1 MKKSLSSRI
10 FIGLF
15 AGLLIGTA
23 IQYMFNGVAFFDSFL
38 LGAAEGV
45 GGMFVS
51 LIKLLVVPL
60 VYVSIVCGIVELK
73 DIASFGRLGGKTF
86 ALYLINT
93 IIAITAALTV
103 GMIFAP
109 GADANLAGTVVAGSV
124 ELKATETP
132 DIFSLITNIVPS
144 NPVEAFA
151 SGDMLQIIFMA
162 ILTGLA
168 IQALDHRGGP
178 AIKTFKVANEIMMK
192 LISLVMSLAPYG
204 VFALMIQLGATLD
217 ANTLMSVAG
226 YVALVIAMLVFW
238 IFVFYPFMVALT
250 TGISPKTFLRAVR
263 EQILFSLST
272 ASSNATIPVTM
283 RTLTDKLDVSKS
295 VAGFG
300 VPLGATMNMSGVSIY
315 IALAAIFVANAFGQP
330 INTADL
336 FTLGFTI
343 LLLSIGAGGVPGG
356 GVVMVGVILHQ
367 LGLPPEGL
375 AIVAAVDRINDMF
388 CTSSNVVG
396 DTAVNTI
403 VAKSEGEIG
412 KKIEEET
419 KEETFVQQV
428 NN

>member
-1 MKKSLSSRI
+1 MNKSLSGKI
-10 FIGLF
+10 FTGLF
-15 AGLLIGTA
+15 AGLIIGTA
-23 IQYMFNGVAFFDSFL
+23 IQYLFSGVTLMDTYV
-38 LGAAEGV
+38 LGLAEGA

-73 DIASFGRLGGKTF
+73 DITAFGRLGGKTF
-86 ALYLINT
+86 GLYIINT

-103 GMIFAP
+103 GMIFQP
-109 GADANLAGTVVAGSV
+109 GADANLAGTVSESV
-124 ELKATETP
+124 ELTTTETP
-132 DIFSLITNIVPS
+132 DIFSLIVNIVPS
-144 NPVEAFA
+144 NPVQAFA

-168 IQALDHRGGP
+168 IQALDKRGGP
-178 AIKTFKVANEIMMK
+178 AIKTFKMANEIMMK
-192 LISLVMSLAPYG
+192 LIGLVMSLAPYG

-226 YVALVIAMLVFW
+226 YVGLVVAMLVFW
-238 IFVFYPFMVALT
+238 IFFFYPMMVGLA
-250 TGISPKTFLRAVR
+250 TGIKPSTFLRHIR

-283 RTLTDKLDVSKS
+283 RTLTDKIGVSKS

-315 IALAAIFVANAFGQP
+315 IALATIFVANAFGQP
-330 INTADL
+330 INSADL
-336 FTLGFTI
+336 FTLGLTI

-356 GVVMVGVILHQ
+356 GVVMVGVLLHQ

-375 AIVAAVDRINDMF
+375 AIIAAVDRINDMF

-403 VAKSEGEIG
+403 VAKSENEIG
-412 KKIEEET
+412 VEQAEENGET
-419 KEETFVQQV
+419 VTVS
-428 NN
+428 

>member
-1 MKKSLSSRI
+1 MKKSLSGKI
-10 FIGLF
+10 FAGLF
-15 AGLLIGTA
+15 AGLIIGTA
-23 IQYMFNGVAFFDSFL
+23 IQYLFNGVTFMDTYV
-38 LGAAEGV
+38 LGLAEGA

-51 LIKLLVVPL
+51 LIKLLVIPL

-73 DIASFGRLGGKTF
+73 DISAFGRLGGKTF
-86 ALYLINT
+86 GLYIINT

-103 GMIFAP
+103 GMIFQP
-109 GADANLAGTVVAGSV
+109 GADANLAGTVSEAVK
-124 ELKATETP
+124 LTTTETP
-132 DIFSLITNIVPS
+132 DIFSLIVNIVPS
-144 NPVEAFA
+144 NPVQAFA

-168 IQALDHRGGP
+168 IQALDTRGGP
-178 AIKTFKVANEIMMK
+178 AIKTFKMANEIMMK
-192 LISLVMSLAPYG
+192 LVGLVMSLAPFG

-217 ANTLMSVAG
+217 GNTLMSVAG
-226 YVALVIAMLVFW
+226 YVALVVAMLVFW
-238 IFVFYPFMVALT
+238 IFIFYPMMVGLM
-250 TGISPKTFLRAVR
+250 TGIKPSEFLRHTR

-283 RTLTDKLDVSKS
+283 RTLTDKIGVSKS

-315 IALAAIFVANAFGQP
+315 IALATIFVANAFGQP
-330 INTADL
+330 INSADL
-336 FTLGFTI
+336 FTLGLTI

-356 GVVMVGVILHQ
+356 GVVMVGVLLHQ

-403 VAKSEGEIG
+403 VAKSENEIG
-412 KKIEEET
+412 VDANDAEAIPVT
-419 KEETFVQQV
+419 VS
-428 NN
+428 

>member
-1 MKKSLSSRI
+1 MDKSLSSKI
-10 FIGLF
+10 FVGLF

-23 IQYMFNGVAFFDSFL
+23 IQYLFSGIAIFDTYL

-60 VYVSIVCGIVELK
+60 VYVSIVCGIVDLK
-73 DIASFGRLGGKTF
+73 DITAFGRLGGKTF
-86 ALYLINT
+86 ALYIINT
-93 IIAITAALTV
+93 IIAITAALTI
-103 GMIFAP
+103 GMIVQP
-109 GADANLAGTVVAGSV
+109 GADAHLAGTIS
-124 ELKATETP
+124 ESIQLTTTETP
-132 DIFSLITNIVPS
+132 DIFSLVVNIVPS
-144 NPVEAFA
+144 NPVQAFA
-151 SGDMLQIIFMA
+151 NGDMLQIIFMA

-168 IQALDHRGGP
+168 IQALDSRGGP
-178 AIKTFKVANEIMMK
+178 AIRTFKMANEIMMK
-192 LISLVMSLAPYG
+192 LVGLVMSLAPYG
-204 VFALMIQLGATLD
+204 VLALMIQLGATLD
-217 ANTLMSVAG
+217 ANTLLSVAG

-238 IFVFYPFMVALT
+238 IFVFYPTAVGLA
-250 TGISPKTFLRAVR
+250 TGTSPKTFLRATR

-283 RTLTDKLDVSKS
+283 RTLTDKLKVSKS

-315 IALAAIFVANAFGQP
+315 ITLATIFVANAFGQP
-330 INTADL
+330 INSADV
-336 FTLGFTI
+336 FTLGLTI
-343 LLLSIGAGGVPGG
+343 LLLSVGAGGVPGG
-356 GVVMVGVILHQ
+356 GIVMVGVLLHQ

-403 VAKSEGEIG
+403 VAKSEGEID
-412 KKIEEET
+412 KAEVET
-419 KEETFVQQV
+419 EVDAKPAQA
-428 NN
+428 NA

>member
-1 MKKSLSSRI
+1 MKKSLSGKI
-10 FIGLF
+10 FAGLF
-15 AGLLIGTA
+15 AGLIIGTA
-23 IQYMFNGVAFFDSFL
+23 IQYLFNGVTLMDTYV
-38 LGAAEGV
+38 LGLAEGA

-73 DIASFGRLGGKTF
+73 DITAFGRLGGKTF
-86 ALYLINT
+86 GLYILNT

-103 GMIFAP
+103 GMIFQP
-109 GADANLAGTVVAGSV
+109 GADANLAGAMSEAV
-124 ELKATETP
+124 ELTTTETP
-132 DIFSLITNIVPS
+132 DIFSLIVNIVPS
-144 NPVEAFA
+144 NPVQAFA

-168 IQALDHRGGP
+168 IQALDTRGGP
-178 AIKTFKVANEIMMK
+178 AIKTFKMANEIMMK
-192 LISLVMSLAPYG
+192 LVGLVMSLAPYG

-226 YVALVIAMLVFW
+226 YVALVVAMLVFW
-238 IFVFYPFMVALT
+238 IFFFYPAMVGLA
-250 TGISPKTFLRAVR
+250 TGIKPSQFLRSIR

-283 RTLTDKLDVSKS
+283 RTLTDKIGVSKS

-315 IALAAIFVANAFGQP
+315 IALATIFVANAFGQP
-330 INTADL
+330 INSADL
-336 FTLGFTI
+336 FTLGLTI

-356 GVVMVGVILHQ
+356 GVVMVGVLLHQ
-367 LGLPPEGL
+367 LGLPAEGL
-375 AIVAAVDRINDMF
+375 AIIAAVDRINDMF

-403 VAKSEGEIG
+403 VAKSENEIG
-412 KKIEEET
+412 VEEVDGQAEAAT
-419 KEETFVQQV
+419 VS
-428 NN
+428 

>member
-1 MKKSLSSRI
+1 MDKSLSSKI

-23 IQYMFNGVAFFDSFL
+23 IQYLFKDIAVFDVYM
-38 LGAAEGV
+38 LGAAEGA

-60 VYVSIVCGIVELK
+60 VYVSIVCGIVDLK
-73 DIASFGRLGGKTF
+73 DITAFGRLGGKTF
-86 ALYLINT
+86 ALYIVNT

-103 GMIFAP
+103 GLIFQP
-109 GADANLAGTVVAGSV
+109 GADANLAGTISETVK
-124 ELKATETP
+124 LTATETP
-132 DIFSLITNIVPS
+132 DIFSLVVNIVPS
-144 NPVEAFA
+144 NPVQAFA
-151 SGDMLQIIFMA
+151 NGDMLQIIFMA

-168 IQALDHRGGP
+168 IQALDSRGGP
-178 AIKTFKVANEIMMK
+178 AIRTFKMANEIMMK
-192 LISLVMSLAPYG
+192 LVGLVMSLAPYG

-226 YVALVIAMLVFW
+226 YVALVVAMLVFW
-238 IFVFYPFMVALT
+238 IFVFYPMAVSIA
-250 TGISPKTFLRAVR
+250 TGTSPKTFLRATR

-283 RTLTDKLDVSKS
+283 RTLTEKLNVSKS

-315 IALAAIFVANAFGQP
+315 IALATIFVANAFGQP
-330 INTADL
+330 INTADI
-336 FTLGFTI
+336 FTLGLTI

-356 GVVMVGVILHQ
+356 GVVMVGVLLHQ

-412 KKIEEET
+412 
-419 KEETFVQQV
+419 QQQEANV
-428 NN
+428 DAKPAQTNA

>member
-144 NPVEAFA
+144 N
-151 SGDMLQIIFMA
+151 
-162 ILTGLA
+162 
-168 IQALDHRGGP
+168 R
-178 AIKTFKVANEIMMK
+178 
-192 LISLVMSLAPYG
+192 
-204 VFALMIQLGATLD
+204 
-217 ANTLMSVAG
+217 
-226 YVALVIAMLVFW
+226 
-238 IFVFYPFMVALT
+238 
-250 TGISPKTFLRAVR
+250 
-263 EQILFSLST
+263 
-272 ASSNATIPVTM
+272 
-283 RTLTDKLDVSKS
+283 
-295 VAGFG
+295 
-300 VPLGATMNMSGVSIY
+300 
-315 IALAAIFVANAFGQP
+315 
-330 INTADL
+330 
-336 FTLGFTI
+336 
-343 LLLSIGAGGVPGG
+343 
-356 GVVMVGVILHQ
+356 
-367 LGLPPEGL
+367 
-375 AIVAAVDRINDMF
+375 
-388 CTSSNVVG
+388 
-396 DTAVNTI
+396 
-403 VAKSEGEIG
+403 
-412 KKIEEET
+412 
-419 KEETFVQQV
+419 
-428 NN
+428 

>member
-1 MKKSLSSRI
+1 MKKSLSGKI
-10 FIGLF
+10 FTGLF
-15 AGLLIGTA
+15 AGLIIGTA
-23 IQYMFNGVAFFDSFL
+23 IQYLFSGVTLMDTYV
-38 LGAAEGV
+38 LGLAEGA

-73 DIASFGRLGGKTF
+73 DITAFGRLGGKTF
-86 ALYLINT
+86 GLYIINT
-93 IIAITAALTV
+93 IIAITAALTI
-103 GMIFAP
+103 GMIFQP
-109 GADANLAGTVVAGSV
+109 GAGANLAGTVSEAVK
-124 ELKATETP
+124 LTTTETP
-132 DIFSLITNIVPS
+132 DIFSLIINIVPS
-144 NPVEAFA
+144 NPVQAFA

-168 IQALDHRGGP
+168 IQALDSRGGP
-178 AIKTFKVANEIMMK
+178 AIKTFKMVNEIMMK
-192 LISLVMSLAPYG
+192 LVGLVMSLAPYG

-217 ANTLMSVAG
+217 ANTLASVAG
-226 YVALVIAMLVFW
+226 YVALVVAMLVFW
-238 IFVFYPFMVALT
+238 IFFFYPMMVGLT
-250 TGISPKTFLRAVR
+250 TGIKPSQFLRHTR

-283 RTLTDKLDVSKS
+283 RTLTDKIGVSKS

-315 IALAAIFVANAFGQP
+315 IALATIFVANAFGQP
-330 INTADL
+330 INSSDI
-336 FTLGFTI
+336 FTLGLTI

-356 GVVMVGVILHQ
+356 GVVMVGVLIHQ
-367 LGLPPEGL
+367 LGLPAEGL

-403 VAKSEGEIG
+403 VAKSENEIG
-412 KKIEEET
+412 VEQADAEPEAVT
-419 KEETFVQQV
+419 VS
-428 NN
+428 

>member
-1 MKKSLSSRI
+1 MKKSLSGKI
-10 FIGLF
+10 FAGLF
-15 AGLLIGTA
+15 AGLIIGTA
-23 IQYMFNGVAFFDSFL
+23 IQYLFNGVTLMDTYA
-38 LGAAEGV
+38 LGLAEGA

-60 VYVSIVCGIVELK
+60 VYVSIVCGIVDLK
-73 DIASFGRLGGKTF
+73 DITAFGRLGGKTF
-86 ALYLINT
+86 GLYIINT
-93 IIAITAALTV
+93 IIAIIAALTV
-103 GMIFAP
+103 GMIFQP
-109 GADANLAGTVVAGSV
+109 GADANLAGTVSEAV
-124 ELKATETP
+124 ELTTTETP
-132 DIFSLITNIVPS
+132 DIFSLIVNIVPS
-144 NPVEAFA
+144 NPVQAFA

-168 IQALDHRGGP
+168 IQALDSRGGP
-178 AIKTFKVANEIMMK
+178 AIKTFKMANEIMMK
-192 LISLVMSLAPYG
+192 LVGLVMSLAPFG

-217 ANTLMSVAG
+217 GNTLMSVAG
-226 YVALVIAMLVFW
+226 YVALVVAMLVFW
-238 IFVFYPFMVALT
+238 IFFFYPMMVGLT
-250 TGISPKTFLRAVR
+250 TGIKPSQFLRHTR

-283 RTLTDKLDVSKS
+283 RTLTDKIGVSKS

-315 IALAAIFVANAFGQP
+315 IALATIFVANAFGQP
-330 INTADL
+330 INSADL
-336 FTLGFTI
+336 FTLGLTI

-356 GVVMVGVILHQ
+356 GVVMVGVLLHQ

-403 VAKSEGEIG
+403 VAKSENEIG
-412 KKIEEET
+412 IETSDAPAET
-419 KEETFVQQV
+419 VTVS
-428 NN
+428 

>member
-1 MKKSLSSRI
+1 MDKSLSGKI

-15 AGLLIGTA
+15 AGLLFGTA
-23 IQYMFNGVAFFDSFL
+23 IQYLFNGITLFDTYL
-38 LGAAEGV
+38 LGAAEGA

-60 VYVSIVCGIVELK
+60 VYVSIVCGIVDLK
-73 DIASFGRLGGKTF
+73 DITAFGRLGGKTF
-86 ALYLINT
+86 ALYIFNT
-93 IIAITAALTV
+93 IIAISAALTV
-103 GMIFAP
+103 GMIFQP
-109 GADANLAGTVVAGSV
+109 GADANLAGTISETVK
-124 ELKATETP
+124 LTTTETP
-132 DIFSLITNIVPS
+132 DIFSLVVNIVPS
-144 NPVEAFA
+144 NPVQAFA

-168 IQALDHRGGP
+168 IQALDSRGGP
-178 AIKTFKVANEIMMK
+178 AIRTFKMANELMMK
-192 LISLVMSLAPYG
+192 LVGLVMSLAPYG

-217 ANTLMSVAG
+217 AHTLLSVAG

-238 IFVFYPFMVALT
+238 IFVFYPTAVGLA
-250 TGISPKTFLRAVR
+250 TGTSPKTFLRATR

-283 RTLTDKLDVSKS
+283 RTLTDKLNVSKS

-315 IALAAIFVANAFGQP
+315 ITLATIFVANAFGQP
-330 INTADL
+330 INSEDV
-336 FTLGFTI
+336 FTLGLTI
-343 LLLSIGAGGVPGG
+343 LLLSVGAGGVPGG
-356 GVVMVGVILHQ
+356 GIVMVGVLLHQ

-403 VAKSEGEIG
+403 VAKTEGEIG
-412 KKIEEET
+412 KDDVEVDAKPA
-419 KEETFVQQV
+419 QA
-428 NN
+428 NA

>member
-1 MKKSLSSRI
+1 MDKSLSGKI

-15 AGLLIGTA
+15 AGLLFGTA
-23 IQYMFNGVAFFDSFL
+23 IQYLFNGMTLFDTYL
-38 LGAAEGV
+38 LGAAEGA

-60 VYVSIVCGIVELK
+60 VYVSIVCGIVDLK
-73 DIASFGRLGGKTF
+73 DITAFGRLGGKTF
-86 ALYLINT
+86 ALYIFNT
-93 IIAITAALTV
+93 IIAISAALTV
-103 GMIFAP
+103 GMIFQP
-109 GADANLAGTVVAGSV
+109 GADANLAGTISETVK
-124 ELKATETP
+124 LTTTETP
-132 DIFSLITNIVPS
+132 DIFSLVVNIVPS
-144 NPVEAFA
+144 NPVQAFA

-168 IQALDHRGGP
+168 IQALDSRGGP
-178 AIKTFKVANEIMMK
+178 AIRTFKMANELMMK
-192 LISLVMSLAPYG
+192 LVGLVMSLAPYG

-217 ANTLMSVAG
+217 AHTLLSVAG

-238 IFVFYPFMVALT
+238 IFVFYPTAVGLA
-250 TGISPKTFLRAVR
+250 TGTSPKAFLRATR

-283 RTLTDKLDVSKS
+283 RTLTDKLNVSKS

-315 IALAAIFVANAFGQP
+315 ITLATIFVANAFGQP
-330 INTADL
+330 INSEDV
-336 FTLGFTI
+336 FTLGLTI
-343 LLLSIGAGGVPGG
+343 LLLSVGAGGVPGG
-356 GVVMVGVILHQ
+356 GIVMVGVLLHQ

-403 VAKSEGEIG
+403 VAKTEGEIG
-412 KKIEEET
+412 KDDVEVDAKPA
-419 KEETFVQQV
+419 QA
-428 NN
+428 NA

>member
-1 MKKSLSSRI
+1 MKKSLSGKI
-10 FIGLF
+10 FAGLF
-15 AGLLIGTA
+15 AGLIIGTA
-23 IQYMFNGVAFFDSFL
+23 IQYLFNGVTLMDTYV
-38 LGAAEGV
+38 LGLAEGA

-60 VYVSIVCGIVELK
+60 VYVSIVCGIVDLK
-73 DIASFGRLGGKTF
+73 DITAFGRLGGKTF
-86 ALYLINT
+86 GLYIINT

-103 GMIFAP
+103 GMIFQP
-109 GADANLAGTVVAGSV
+109 GADANLAGTVSETVT
-124 ELKATETP
+124 LTTTETP
-132 DIFSLITNIVPS
+132 DIFSLIVNIVPS
-144 NPVEAFA
+144 NPVQAFA

-168 IQALDHRGGP
+168 IQALDSRGGP
-178 AIKTFKVANEIMMK
+178 AIKTFKMANEIMMK
-192 LISLVMSLAPYG
+192 LVGLVMGLAPYG

-226 YVALVIAMLVFW
+226 YVALVVAMLVFW
-238 IFVFYPFMVALT
+238 IFFFYPMMVGLT
-250 TGISPKTFLRAVR
+250 TGIKPAQFLRHTR

-283 RTLTDKLDVSKS
+283 RTLTDKIGVSKS

-315 IALAAIFVANAFGQP
+315 IALATIFVANAFGQP
-330 INTADL
+330 INSADL
-336 FTLGFTI
+336 FTLGLTI

-356 GVVMVGVILHQ
+356 GVVMVGVLLHQ

-403 VAKSEGEIG
+403 VAKSENEIG
-412 KKIEEET
+412 VEENDAQPAT
-419 KEETFVQQV
+419 ATVS
-428 NN
+428 

>member
-1 MKKSLSSRI
+1 MDKSLSSKI

-15 AGLLIGTA
+15 SGLLIGTA
-23 IQYMFNGVAFFDSFL
+23 IQYLFSGIAIFDTYL
-38 LGAAEGV
+38 LGAAEGA

-73 DIASFGRLGGKTF
+73 DIRSFGRLGGKTF
-86 ALYLINT
+86 ALYIINT
-93 IIAITAALTV
+93 IVAIIAALTV
-103 GMIFAP
+103 AMIVQP
-109 GADANLAGTVVAGSV
+109 GAGANLAGTISDSIT
-124 ELKATETP
+124 LKSTETP
-132 DIFSLITNIVPS
+132 DIFSMVVNIVPS
-144 NPVEAFA
+144 NPVQAFA
-151 SGDMLQIIFMA
+151 NGDMLQIIFMA

-168 IQALDHRGGP
+168 IQALDAKGGP
-178 AIKTFKVANEIMMK
+178 AIRTFKVANDIMMK
-192 LISLVMSLAPYG
+192 LIGLVMSLAPYG

-217 ANTLMSVAG
+217 ADTLASVAG
-226 YVALVIAMLVFW
+226 YVALVVSMLVLW
-238 IFVFYPFMVALT
+238 IFVVYPIAVQMF
-250 TGISPKTFLRAVR
+250 TGISAVEFSRKTR
-263 EQILFSLST
+263 EQVLFSLST

-283 RTLTDKLDVSKS
+283 RTLTDKIGVSKS

-300 VPLGATMNMSGVSIY
+300 VPLGATMNMAGASIY
-315 IALAAIFVANAFGQP
+315 IAIAAVFCANAFGQP
-330 INTADL
+330 IAVTDL
-336 FTLGFTI
+336 VTLGFTV

-412 KKIEEET
+412 VEAEVDAKPA
-419 KEETFVQQV
+419 QA
-428 NN
+428 NA

>member
-1 MKKSLSSRI
+1 MKKSLSGKI
-10 FIGLF
+10 FAGLF
-15 AGLLIGTA
+15 AGLIIGTA
-23 IQYMFNGVAFFDSFL
+23 IQYLFNGVTLMDTYV
-38 LGAAEGV
+38 LGLAEGA

-60 VYVSIVCGIVELK
+60 VYVSIVCGIVDLK
-73 DIASFGRLGGKTF
+73 DITAFGRLGGKTF
-86 ALYLINT
+86 GLYIINT

-103 GMIFAP
+103 GMIFQP
-109 GADANLAGTVVAGSV
+109 GADANLAGTVSETVT
-124 ELKATETP
+124 LTTTETP
-132 DIFSLITNIVPS
+132 DIFSLIVNIVPS
-144 NPVEAFA
+144 NPVQAFA

-168 IQALDHRGGP
+168 IQALDSRGGP
-178 AIKTFKVANEIMMK
+178 AIKTFKMANEIMMK
-192 LISLVMSLAPYG
+192 LVGLVMGLAPYG

-226 YVALVIAMLVFW
+226 YVALVVAMLVFW
-238 IFVFYPFMVALT
+238 IFFFYPMMVGLT
-250 TGISPKTFLRAVR
+250 TGIKPAQFLRHTR

-283 RTLTDKLDVSKS
+283 RTLTDKIGVSKS

-315 IALAAIFVANAFGQP
+315 IALATIFVANAFGQP
-330 INTADL
+330 INSADL
-336 FTLGFTI
+336 FTLGLTI

-356 GVVMVGVILHQ
+356 GVVMVGVLLHQ

-403 VAKSEGEIG
+403 VAKSENEIG
-412 KKIEEET
+412 VEANDAQPAT
-419 KEETFVQQV
+419 ATVS
-428 NN
+428 

>member
-1 MKKSLSSRI
+1 MNKSLSSKI
-10 FIGLF
+10 FTGLF

-23 IQYMFNGVAFFDSFL
+23 IQYLFSGIAIFDTYL
-38 LGAAEGV
+38 LGAAEGA

-73 DIASFGRLGGKTF
+73 DIRSFGRLGGKTF
-86 ALYLINT
+86 SLYIINT
-93 IIAITAALTV
+93 VVAIIAALTV
-103 GMIFAP
+103 AMLVQP
-109 GADANLAGTVVAGSV
+109 GAGANLAGTISDAVT
-124 ELKATETP
+124 LKSTETP
-132 DIFSLITNIVPS
+132 DIFSMVVNIVPS
-144 NPVEAFA
+144 NPVQAFA
-151 SGDMLQIIFMA
+151 NGDMLQIIFMA

-168 IQALDHRGGP
+168 IQALDEKGGP
-178 AIKTFKVANEIMMK
+178 AIRTFKVANDIMMK
-192 LISLVMSLAPYG
+192 LIGLVMSLAPYG

-217 ANTLMSVAG
+217 ANTLASVAG
-226 YVALVIAMLVFW
+226 YVALVVSMLVFW
-238 IFVFYPFMVALT
+238 IFVVYPLAVQAF
-250 TGISPKTFLRAVR
+250 TGISAREFSRKTR
-263 EQILFSLST
+263 EQVLFSLST

-283 RTLTDKLDVSKS
+283 RTLTDKVGVSKS

-300 VPLGATMNMSGVSIY
+300 VPLGATMNMAGASIY
-315 IALAAIFVANAFGQP
+315 IAIAAVFCANAFGQP
-330 INTADL
+330 IEVSDL
-336 FTLGFTI
+336 VTLGFTV

-403 VAKSEGEIG
+403 VAKSENEIG
-412 KKIEEET
+412 KQEVEAAP
-419 KEETFVQQV
+419 VSA
-428 NN
+428 NA

>member
-1 MKKSLSSRI
+1 MDKSLSGKI

-15 AGLLIGTA
+15 TGLLIGTA
-23 IQYMFNGVAFFDSFL
+23 IQYLFSGVAIFDTYL
-38 LGAAEGV
+38 LGAAEGA

-60 VYVSIVCGIVELK
+60 VYVSIVCGIVDLK
-73 DIASFGRLGGKTF
+73 DITAFGRLGGKTF
-86 ALYLINT
+86 ALYIFNT

-103 GMIFAP
+103 GLIFQP
-109 GADANLAGTVVAGSV
+109 GADANLAGTISETVK
-124 ELKATETP
+124 LTTTETP
-132 DIFSLITNIVPS
+132 DIFSLVVNIVPS
-144 NPVEAFA
+144 NPVQAFA
-151 SGDMLQIIFMA
+151 NGDMLQIIFMA

-168 IQALDHRGGP
+168 IQALDSRGGP
-178 AIKTFKVANEIMMK
+178 AIRTFKMANEIMMK
-192 LISLVMSLAPYG
+192 LVGLVMSLAPYG

-217 ANTLMSVAG
+217 ANTLLSVAG
-226 YVALVIAMLVFW
+226 YVGLVVAMLVFW
-238 IFVFYPFMVALT
+238 IFVFYPMAVGIA
-250 TGISPKTFLRAVR
+250 TGTSPKTFLRATR
-263 EQILFSLST
+263 EQVLFSLST

-283 RTLTDKLDVSKS
+283 RTLTEKLNVSKS

-315 IALAAIFVANAFGQP
+315 IALATMFVANAFGQP
-330 INTADL
+330 INTADI
-336 FTLGFTI
+336 FTLGLTI

-356 GVVMVGVILHQ
+356 GIVMVGVLLHQ

-412 KKIEEET
+412 KEEMVDAEPA
-419 KEETFVQQV
+419 QASA
-428 NN
+428 

>member
-1 MKKSLSSRI
+1 MDKSLSSKI
-10 FIGLF
+10 FVGLF

-23 IQYMFNGVAFFDSFL
+23 IQYLFSDIALFDTYL
-38 LGAAEGV
+38 LGAAEGA

-60 VYVSIVCGIVELK
+60 VYVSIVCGIVDLK
-73 DIASFGRLGGKTF
+73 DIGSFGRLGGKTF
-86 ALYLINT
+86 ALYILNT
-93 IIAITAALTV
+93 IIAISAALTV
-103 GMIFAP
+103 GVIFQP
-109 GADANLAGTVVAGSV
+109 GADANLAGTVS
-124 ELKATETP
+124 ETIKLTTTETP
-132 DIFSLITNIVPS
+132 DIFSLVVNIVPS
-144 NPVEAFA
+144 NPVQAFA

-168 IQALDHRGGP
+168 IQALDSRGGP
-178 AIKTFKVANEIMMK
+178 AIRTFKMANEIMMK
-192 LISLVMSLAPYG
+192 LVGLVMSLAPYG

-226 YVALVIAMLVFW
+226 YVALVVSMLVFW
-238 IFVFYPFMVALT
+238 IFIFYPTAVGIA
-250 TGISPKTFLRAVR
+250 TGTSPKVFLRAIR

-283 RTLTDKLDVSKS
+283 RTLTENLHVSKS

-315 IALAAIFVANAFGQP
+315 IALATIFVANAFGQP
-330 INTADL
+330 INTADI
-336 FTLGFTI
+336 FTLGLTI

-356 GVVMVGVILHQ
+356 GVVMVGVLLHQ

-375 AIVAAVDRINDMF
+375 AIIAAVDRINDMF

-412 KKIEEET
+412 KEADSPNAET
-419 KEETFVQQV
+419 AKA
-428 NN
+428 